1 MDGYYQPQIL
11 ILDEPTRGV
20 DVNTKKDIY
29 HFIHNLTEKG
39 LAVIVISSDM
49 EELIG
54 LAHRVIVMREG
65 MIQGELPQAEMNEEN
80 IMFLAA
86 GLQGNTSDIANQQ
99 AEVML

>member
-1 MDGYYQPQIL
+1 MDTQPQIL

-29 HFIHNLTEKG
+29 HFIHNLTEQG

-65 MIQGELPQAEMNEEN
+65 TIQGELPQNEMNEEN

-86 GLQGNTSDIANQQ
+86 GLQGSTSNITNQQ
-99 AEVML
+99 TEVML

>member
-1 MDGYYQPQIL
+1 MDTQPKIL

-29 HFIHNLTEKG
+29 HFIHTLTQQG

-54 LAHRVIVMREG
+54 LSNRVIVMREG
-65 MIQGELPQAEMNEEN
+65 QQQGELVGEN
-80 IMFLAA
+80 ITEQNIMLSAA
-86 GLQGNTSDIANQQ
+86 GLRKSQPEPVLEGENI
-99 AEVML
+99 